1 MKQATVLITD
11 DEPAIRLMLR
21 TALESEGYI
30 VRQAANG
37 AEAVAEIEREAPDV
51 LVLDLNMPVMDGMAV
66 LNHFKTGTGTK
77 LPRTIILTA
86 FGSVSAAVKATRL
99 GAVDFL
105 EKPITPTDLRTAVA
119 SVLEEP
125 ELDHPP
131 KVQLNVPGGYEQVL
145 DRIRDAIEGADLAGA
160 ESLLELAAQRRNQQA
175 AEYFN
180 LLGVLYETQRRWR
193 LARKCYG
200 RAIATDGHYEPSQ
213 ANMRRLYELH
223 TFGKSSQPI
232 ILDDGSGVAAPVREH
247 KGS

>member
-1 MKQATVLITD
+1 VKQASILITD

-21 TALESEGYI
+21 TALESDGYI
-30 VRQAANG
+30 VRQATNG
-37 AEAVAEIEREAPDV
+37 AEAIAEINREAPDV

-66 LNHFKTGTGTK
+66 LNHFKTVAGAK

-105 EKPITPTDLRTAVA
+105 EKPITPSDLRTAIS

-125 ELDHPP
+125 ELDQPP
-131 KVQLNVPGGYEQVL
+131 KIQLDVPGGYEQVL
-145 DRIRDAIEGADLAGA
+145 SRIRQAMHRADLAGA

-180 LLGVLYETQRRWR
+180 LLGVLYETQRKLEAGAQMLWTSDRH
-193 LARKCYG
+193 G
-200 RAIATDGHYEPSQ
+200 RTLRTGAGEY
-213 ANMRRLYELH
+213 
-223 TFGKSSQPI
+223 
-232 ILDDGSGVAAPVREH
+232 AAAV
-247 KGS
+247 